1 MNGVGEEIEGGAN
14 GIGVRVFLAN
24 ECCKVRLKV
33 EGEGEMEDENV
44 LRSLFVLSRALSNR
58 NE

>member
-33 EGEGEMEDENV
+33 EGEMEDENV